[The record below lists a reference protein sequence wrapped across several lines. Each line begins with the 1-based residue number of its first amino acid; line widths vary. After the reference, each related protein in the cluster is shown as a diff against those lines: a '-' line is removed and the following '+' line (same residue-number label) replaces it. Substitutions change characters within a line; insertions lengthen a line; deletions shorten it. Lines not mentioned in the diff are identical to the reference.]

1 MIQSQPLP
9 SSQVLYSL
17 NIHLPTNSRSC
28 SNSFNKLSEKYAILL
43 VWLVK
48 KQWLVILVFVLTLC
62 VGIYS
67 FFTVKKELAPIE
79 DRGLILAIFLAP
91 EGSSL
96 QYTNRYANDIED
108 ILENVPESD
117 KYFVISGSPTV
128 NKGIAFFRPFEWEN
142 RNRSVQEI
150 AASIQPEL
158 FSVPGVRSFPIL
170 PPAFGQK
177 IRSRPIQI
185 VILSSSSMSEL

>member
-1 MIQSQPLP
+1 M
-9 SSQVLYSL
+9 
-17 NIHLPTNSRSC
+17 
-28 SNSFNKLSEKYAILL
+28 
-43 VWLVK
+43 
-48 KQWLVILVFVLTLC
+48 
-62 VGIYS
+62 GIYS

-117 KYFVISGSPTV
+117 KYFVISGSTTV
-128 NKGIAFFRPFEWEN
+128 NKGIAFFRPFDGKIEIDLF
-142 RNRSVQEI
+142 EI
-150 AASIQPEL
+150 AQVSQT

-170 PPAFGQK
+170 PPAFGQN
-177 IRSRPIQI
+177 
-185 VILSSSSMSEL
+185 